1 METSCQGPETG
12 HTGRHA
18 ARFQGEGKRH
28 TEVGQQEQVQKRG
41 LCLTLPSESH
51 VIAHCGKLIA
61 LCHLWVTQDKKDHK
75 HLVSLVMS
83 PAVLRFYFVVMEVEA
98 LQLEYRSPARA
109 VAACPGST
117 VDACK

>member
-1 METSCQGPETG
+1 MPDPAQREPRNRPLREA
-12 HTGRHA
+12 H
-18 ARFQGEGKRH
+18 RFVSSLGD
-28 TEVGQQEQVQKRG
+28 T
-41 LCLTLPSESH
+41 
-51 VIAHCGKLIA
+51 
-61 LCHLWVTQDKKDHK
+61 DKKDHK
-75 HLVSLVMS
+75 HMVSLVMS